1 MAARIKVHE
10 LRGKNKAE
18 LQTQLKEF
26 KSELSLLRVAKVTGG
41 APNKLSKMCVL
52 DCSVNPPPS
61 SLFRFPRA
69 RGELKPRL
77 GSVASFLLQQGGAHL
92 HRARAHRDLAEA
104 EGGAAGGVQEKEAA
118 PARPPPQEDPRHPQ
132 APHQAPGIHAVP
144 TSTSRIFYA
153 YFFAPLLKL
162 RSG

>member
-1 MAARIKVHE
+1 V
-10 LRGKNKAE
+10 
-18 LQTQLKEF
+18 
-26 KSELSLLRVAKVTGG
+26 
-41 APNKLSKMCVL
+41 
-52 DCSVNPPPS
+52 D
-61 SLFRFPRA
+61 
-69 RGELKPRL
+69 PRL
-77 GSVASFLLQQGGAHL
+77 LFLLQQGGAHL

-104 EGGAAGGVQEKEAA
+104 EGGAAGGVQEQEAA